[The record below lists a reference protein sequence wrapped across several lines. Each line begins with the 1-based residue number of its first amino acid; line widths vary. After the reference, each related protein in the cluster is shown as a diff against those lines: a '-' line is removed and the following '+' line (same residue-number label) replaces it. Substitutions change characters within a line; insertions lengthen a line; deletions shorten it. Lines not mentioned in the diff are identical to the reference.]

1 MAILFELALIIL
13 PLFTLLSTV
22 NGVIKYRSAR
32 LILGVSFICLLVELF
47 VSWLWVFRIVE
58 LTDLEM
64 SIFVG
69 HDWWNLAA
77 GPLVFLL
84 YLYVFTELNFS
95 NRKKEKTDDLP
106 RAE

>member
-1 MAILFELALIIL
+1 MAMLFELALIIL
-13 PLFTLLSTV
+13 PVFTLLAAV
-22 NGVIKYRSAR
+22 NGTIKYQLAR
-32 LILGVSFICLLVELF
+32 FILGISFVCLLVELF
-47 VSWLWVFRIVE
+47 VSWLWVFKIVE
-58 LTDLEM
+58 LTDLQA

-77 GPLVFLL
+77 GPIVFLL

-95 NRKKEKTDDLP
+95 NRKKEKPNDLP